1 MPAYDYDD
9 DDFDYSDDG
18 GNSPMNFETERD
30 LDDYLNDE
38 EYDMMGLIFPEVLNY
53 LKTNHYYGYDNLTVK
68 LAIFDN
74 SFNIDD
80 AKMELSEVLKQKKP
94 ETAKVVHAD
103 VLDITSSTVPK
114 KLSLAEKLKL
124 KREKGLPS
132 SQQQDTQPVSN
143 EQHTSPLSLADKL
156 KLKKAAVSPSENN
169 SASKAIDTPIQQS
182 TQENTTLVNKLQKM
196 SLVERLQNKKA
207 VNQGILQ
214 QTKKLNLKNDQEVTQ
229 TGDDD
234 ELTLNNKKEIQ
245 NSKKTKQLSWF
256 ESLKNQLSQIGSSN
270 TTKYAQKSHS
280 KVHAS
285 LQVSNII
292 VEIDKTNGTNT
303 KSVSKDKRKTRKRHF
318 NEIFTIYYLNTNIKK
333 LAIENFNK
341 PSPDD
346 IIINAQQSAFES
358 VSKKVADLSIK
369 DGKLEDKM
377 DVDELDESSSKNDKE
392 QVTVIHK
399 YKKVSEPTKP
409 KEKID
414 VVASIQEYKKH
425 PHISFV
431 VLGHVDAGKS
441 TLMGRLLYD
450 VGAVDTKLIRKLQ
463 KESEIIGKSSF
474 HLAWVMDQ
482 TSQERERGVTVDIC
496 TSNFAT
502 EKCSFT
508 IVDAPGHRDFIANA
522 ISGISQADVAILCVD
537 CSTDAFE
544 SGFNLDGQTKE
555 HAILARSLG
564 LKHIVVAMNKLD
576 TVDWSKQRFNE
587 IKDQLSVFFHMIG
600 LDVPKQVSWVPC
612 SGLNGDGVVKA
623 QWSSPKQNWY
633 TGSSLVQELENVAHA
648 FVNED
653 ENLNTNIQSF
663 ETSGEASSPFLFNV
677 LEVIASSKNN
687 ECVVSGKIEQGFIQP
702 GETITIY
709 PSEQSCVVDLVYH
722 QQDERSLLK
731 LGIEGDFV
739 YLKLKN
745 ANSDDIH
752 SGDLATVVGNE
763 LHNSKSFEVQLL
775 TFDMPRPLLP
785 GTPLLIYRGSGEQ
798 PANVKKLIKI
808 LDKNDPTKVLKKKVK
823 HLGSNQLAVVELEVD
838 SKSQDIPMLTS
849 AQNKN
854 LSKLVVRKE
863 GKTIGAGVVT
873 QLT

>member
-1 MPAYDYDD
+1 MADKLKLKREQGLLSSQQNNQPV
-9 DDFDYSDDG
+9 S
-18 GNSPMNFETERD
+18 NENHSSP
-30 LDDYLNDE
+30 
-38 EYDMMGLIFPEVLNY
+38 
-53 LKTNHYYGYDNLTVK
+53 
-68 LAIFDN
+68 
-74 SFNIDD
+74 
-80 AKMELSEVLKQKKP
+80 
-94 ETAKVVHAD
+94 
-103 VLDITSSTVPK
+103 
-114 KLSLAEKLKL
+114 LSLAEKL
-124 KREKGLPS
+124 R
-132 SQQQDTQPVSN
+132 
-143 EQHTSPLSLADKL
+143 
-156 KLKKAAVSPSENN
+156 LKKSAGSSHADI
-169 SASKAIDTPIQQS
+169 SASITVDAPTKQ
-182 TQENTTLVNKLQKM
+182 NTKETTSLVNKLQKM
-196 SLVERLQNKKA
+196 SLVERLQNKKT
-207 VNQGILQ
+207 VNQGISA
-214 QTKKLNLKNDQEVTQ
+214 QTKNFSSKGKNFSSSL
-229 TGDDD
+229 DD
-234 ELTLNNKKEIQ
+234 NNDTSIHSEEIQ
-245 NSKKTKQLSWF
+245 KSENKKQLSWF
-256 ESLKNQLSQIGSSN
+256 ESLKNQLFENRSVDP
-270 TTKYAQKSHS
+270 TKNAPNLHNKA
-280 KVHAS
+280 HAN
-285 LQVSNII
+285 LRVSNII
-292 VEIDKTNGTNT
+292 VEIDEKTAVNT
-303 KSVSKDKRKTRKRHF
+303 KSVSKNKREKRKRPF
-318 NEIFTIYYLNTNIKK
+318 NEIFTIYYPNTNIKK

-346 IIINAQQSAFES
+346 VIINAQQSAFES
-358 VSKKVADLSIK
+358 VNKQVEGLSIK
-369 DGKLEDKM
+369 DGNVEENTKAIDMNQPGKK
-377 DVDELDESSSKNDKE
+377 DDEEL
-392 QVTVIHK
+392 VTVIHK
-399 YKKVSEPTKP
+399 YKKVLEPTKP

-502 EKCSFT
+502 KNCSFT

-600 LDVPKQVSWVPC
+600 LDVGKQISWVPC

-653 ENLNTNIQSF
+653 ENLNANIQSF
-663 ETSGEASSPFLFNV
+663 ESSGEPTSPFLFNV

-687 ECVVSGKIEQGFIQP
+687 ECAVSGKIEQGFIQP
-702 GETITIY
+702 GETITLY
-709 PSEQSCVVDLVYH
+709 PSEQSCVVDQVYH
-722 QQDERSLLK
+722 QQDDRSLLK

-752 SGDLATVVGNE
+752 SGDLATIVGNE

-808 LDKNDPTKVLKKKVK
+808 LDKNNPNKVLKKKVK

-838 SKSQDIPMLTS
+838 SKSQDIPMLTN